1 MSVNRVLRS
10 AAKLRNA
17 DGIVSSTASQLK
29 SQAIIPEKTATNRK
43 SKADIET
50 GSSESI
56 ENPPAKRAKRA
67 SQKSSDAIIA
77 TEVAESIET
86 HPTSPS
92 HTRLAHPHMTNAP
105 LRSPDGSG
113 LITSSKDVVTD
124 VSKNQSQKHQIPP
137 RPFSTTEDLLKQA
150 CDHLINLDARLKP
163 LIEKYPCPLFSVQG
177 LAEEIDPFESLCSG
191 IMSQQISGAAA
202 ASVKKKFIGLFP
214 PESTPDEKP
223 HQPGRFP
230 LPAHVAASDISY
242 LRGAGL
248 SQRKAEYI
256 KGLAEQ
262 FAWGSLSNEILAKAS
277 DDEVLEKLI
286 AVRGLGRWSVEM
298 FSCFALKRMDVFST
312 GDLGVQYDFLSS
324 CMLESNICLEEELR
338 LW

>member
-1 MSVNRVLRS
+1 MSIKRVLRS
-10 AAKLRNA
+10 AAKLSNA
-17 DGIVSSTASQLK
+17 DGIVGSTAST
-29 SQAIIPEKTATNRK
+29 IPEKTTTNK
-43 SKADIET
+43 ILKADIEKY
-50 GSSESI
+50 SSESI
-56 ENPPAKRAKRA
+56 ENSPAKRAKRA
-67 SQKSSDAIIA
+67 TRDKSIDAIVA
-77 TEVAESIET
+77 TEVADNVET
-86 HPTSPS
+86 HLAHPS
-92 HTRLAHPHMTNAP
+92 HNRLAHPHMTNAP

-124 VSKNQSQKHQIPP
+124 VFANRTHTKTLPP

-150 CDHLINLDARLKP
+150 CDHLINVDARLKP
-163 LIEKYPCPLFSVQG
+163 LIEKYPCPLFSAQG

-202 ASVKKKFIGLFP
+202 ASVKKKFIGLFD
-214 PESTPDEKP
+214 PESSPDEKP
-223 HQPGRFP
+223 RHLRDFP
-230 LPAHVAASDISY
+230 SPARVAASDVAF

-262 FAWGSLSNEILAKAS
+262 FACGSLTNEILAKAS
-277 DDEVLEKLI
+277 DEEVLERLI

-298 FSCFALKRMDVFST
+298 FSCFGLKRMDVFST
-312 GDLGVQYDFLSS
+312 GDLGVQYDFVPLA
-324 CMLESNICLEEELR
+324 CYSNFCAGEGLR